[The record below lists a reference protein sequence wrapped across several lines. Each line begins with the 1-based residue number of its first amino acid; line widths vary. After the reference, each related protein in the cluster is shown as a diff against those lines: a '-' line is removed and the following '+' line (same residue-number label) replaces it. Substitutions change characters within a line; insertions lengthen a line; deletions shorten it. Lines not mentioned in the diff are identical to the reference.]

1 MNEYRAD
8 HVRGGE
14 DSDERPSRPVPDV
27 DDANERPAVSRREAP
42 LDIHPG
48 CYTTNVPKS
57 DRRGRVVDFHL
68 RKPPRWP
75 ADEPE
80 WTIGRHLD
88 QTTAVG
94 RIFPKSNVAVVR
106 EVCRPLLDVPNDF
119 EDGARPGPD
128 ELLVDRLHRA
138 TGGHGAELKW
148 RAA

>member
-8 HVRGGE
+8 HAGGGG

-27 DDANERPAVSRREAP
+27 KNANERPAFSWREAP

-48 CYTTNVPKS
+48 RYTTNVPKS

-75 ADEPE
+75 GEHPKRA
-80 WTIGRHLD
+80 IGPHLH

-94 RIFPKSNVAVVR
+94 RVFPKSDVAVVR
-106 EVCRPLLDVPNDF
+106 EMCRPLLHVPNDL
-119 EDGARPGPD
+119 ERSAGGGTD